1 MANTK
6 ITTNVI
12 ADDAVGSAQLASGLT
27 LGGNTTFTGN
37 ISTANLSVTSTNWLG
52 FGDYG
57 ERISGNNSNSTLTFL
72 TDATLALTLN
82 SSQHAT
88 FTSGIT
94 VGGNIANT
102 SGDMTIDVVGDI
114 ILDADG
120 GDIILKD
127 GGTTFG
133 QFSISSGDLFIQ
145 QPTAN
150 KDIVL
155 RGYDGSNYISA
166 LTLDM
171 SAGGDATFA
180 GSVIVNKYLR
190 LRTTDDQAQQWYLY
204 THTDDT
210 FRINYNGAG
219 TDALLIDTSENFTIN
234 GEVTFNDDIGLGMNG
249 ASFGTGVPT
258 INFKG
263 TSNANTRAGAI
274 NFKENNN
281 DDVAALYVTDGS
293 DTYGTVLCAYQGDIK
308 FSTGTLAGYKMT
320 VKSDGKVG
328 IGLTNPA
335 RRKLEIMEGSPGFV
349 LHDSDVTNLTHEII
363 GGGNAGL
370 EISADYQNVAT
381 GYIRFDVGGVERMRI
396 LDAGAALQ
404 IGATSDKG
412 FVDFD
417 GSSLQLNTQ
426 RNPNTGTFSNTS
438 KSHAGIT
445 LVGNSADSH
454 VKFYTASANNT
465 TATDRGRINKFGY
478 LIALGAGGSSYDV
491 AAQQQHEFVGNTA
504 GWVAAKVKA
513 SGGVNTN
520 QYGLNI
526 QTTVD
531 QNNSTNYFLIC
542 YGASTVRAAI
552 RTNGDFE
559 SSSNSYNG
567 VSDLKL
573 KENIVDSGSQ
583 WNDIKALKVRK
594 YSFKDEKSD
603 SPTQLGVIAQEV
615 ETAGMSGL
623 VQDSP
628 DEDSPEGEVKHTGT
642 VTKKV
647 KYSVLYMKGIKA
659 LQEAMARIETLE
671 AEVKALKDA

>member
-263 TSNANTRAGAI
+263 TTNANTRAGAI

-363 GGGNAGL
+363 G
-370 EISADYQNVAT
+370 
-381 GYIRFDVGGVERMRI
+381 
-396 LDAGAALQ
+396 
-404 IGATSDKG
+404 
-412 FVDFD
+412 
-417 GSSLQLNTQ
+417 
-426 RNPNTGTFSNTS
+426 
-438 KSHAGIT
+438 
-445 LVGNSADSH
+445 
-454 VKFYTASANNT
+454 
-465 TATDRGRINKFGY
+465 
-478 LIALGAGGSSYDV
+478 
-491 AAQQQHEFVGNTA
+491 
-504 GWVAAKVKA
+504 
-513 SGGVNTN
+513 
-520 QYGLNI
+520 
-526 QTTVD
+526 
-531 QNNSTNYFLIC
+531 
-542 YGASTVRAAI
+542 
-552 RTNGDFE
+552 
-559 SSSNSYNG
+559 
-567 VSDLKL
+567 
-573 KENIVDSGSQ
+573 
-583 WNDIKALKVRK
+583 
-594 YSFKDEKSD
+594 
-603 SPTQLGVIAQEV
+603 
-615 ETAGMSGL
+615 
-623 VQDSP
+623 
-628 DEDSPEGEVKHTGT
+628 
-642 VTKKV
+642 
-647 KYSVLYMKGIKA
+647 
-659 LQEAMARIETLE
+659 
-671 AEVKALKDA
+671 